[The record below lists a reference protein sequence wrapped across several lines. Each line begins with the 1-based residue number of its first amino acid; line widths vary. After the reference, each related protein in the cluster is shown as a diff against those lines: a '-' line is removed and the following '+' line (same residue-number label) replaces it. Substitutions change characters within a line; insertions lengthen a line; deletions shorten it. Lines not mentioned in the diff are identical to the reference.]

1 MKSWMQERDL
11 LIAQT
16 MAFVEE
22 VAAAAPI
29 RDRPPNIS
37 VTPTSVEQET
47 VAAPTDDLLNAE
59 QPIEV
64 ELVAAP
70 PQVARLIA
78 RSAVDERE
86 EILNRVASFKAHQ
99 ARFLQD
105 RDEFFRAAMTRITD
119 PAGSQAKGKSM

>member
-1 MKSWMQERDL
+1 MKSWIEERDL

-22 VAAAAPI
+22 MAAAVPI
-29 RDRPPNIS
+29 RDKLPNIS

-47 VAAPTDDLLNAE
+47 VEAPNDDLLNAE

-70 PQVARLIA
+70 PQVARLIP
-78 RSAVDERE
+78 RLAVDERE
-86 EILNRVASFKAHQ
+86 DILNRVASFKAHQ
-99 ARFLQD
+99 AKFLQD
-105 RDEFFRAAMTRITD
+105 RDEFFRAAMTRIAD
-119 PAGSQAKGKSM
+119 PARGQPKGK